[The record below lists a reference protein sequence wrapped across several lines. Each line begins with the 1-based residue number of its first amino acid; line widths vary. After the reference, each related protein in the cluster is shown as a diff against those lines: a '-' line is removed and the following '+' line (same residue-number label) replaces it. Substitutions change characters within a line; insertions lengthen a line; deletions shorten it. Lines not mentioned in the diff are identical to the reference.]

1 VGVQGVV
8 YLTRQAGHVPVQ
20 VGSAETLHHYLAR
33 RAELGLPCTP
43 STPLLTDSQGQ
54 PLTVEGFETYYHAA
68 RTVRVSLEANG
79 SFCRAVLA
87 GRQAQLLTLGNP
99 KGAPDVHPQWP

>member
-1 VGVQGVV
+1 MGVEGAV
-8 YLTRQAGHVPVQ
+8 YLARQGDHTSVP
-20 VGSAETLHHYLAR
+20 VGSAKTLHRYLAR

-43 STPLLTDSQGQ
+43 STPLLTDLQGQ
-54 PLTVEGFETYYHAA
+54 PLTVERFETYYHAA

-87 GRQAQLLTLGNP
+87 GRQTQLPTSDNP
-99 KGAPDVHPQWP
+99 EGATDVHP